1 MSYIESIVVVEYEL
15 KLSSEIACSS
25 TEDAEE
31 NGGGRAHKTGGGR
44 NGHKTADGSGAETN
58 NRPLA
63 LKAVVHQHPGKAT
76 RASSEV
82 GNDAGLDST
91 EVRAESAAAVESEPA
106 EPDQNG
112 TEVDESGVVRF
123 AVVWLTNTLAL
134 AKHEG
139 ICQTCPAGS
148 NVDGSTASIVK
159 LRQVE
164 KPSVRVPGPGGNWA
178 VDDGSPAEGK
188 DQTGQDATALKR
200 TSDQDLDGDSAEEQL
215 VKAEDDLG
223 DVCVARRWRCRDIPE
238 TEVGH
243 VADEGRGRP

>member
-1 MSYIESIVVVEYEL
+1 MGKDCDLHCADSGVES
-15 KLSSEIACSS
+15 
-25 TEDAEE
+25 
-31 NGGGRAHKTGGGR
+31 RAT
-44 NGHKTADGSGAETN
+44 
-58 NRPLA
+58 
-63 LKAVVHQHPGKAT
+63 
-76 RASSEV
+76 
-82 GNDAGLDST
+82 
-91 EVRAESAAAVESEPA
+91 VESEPA
-106 EPDQNG
+106 KPDQDG
-112 TEVDESGVVRF
+112 SKVDESGVVRF
-123 AVVWLTNTLAL
+123 TVVWLANTLAL

-164 KPSVRVPGPGGNWA
+164 KPSVRVPGPGGNRA